1 MKIFFTFLALTISIF
16 AANKLDLSS
25 PLNELSNFKYEN
37 QFEEPVSI
45 PKDTQLLII
54 SFEKETG
61 DFVNDYLD
69 TKEPLYLLA
78 QHAVF
83 IADIN
88 RMPSIITSLFA
99 LPKLQKYKHPI
110 YLHYEDQFENYIPY
124 KEEQL
129 ILVHI
134 KDEKVHSISY
144 ISTLKELKEV
154 LK

>member
-16 AANKLDLSS
+16 AENKLDLSS
-25 PLNELSNFKYEN
+25 PLNELNNFKYEN
-37 QFEEPVSI
+37 QFEEPISI

-110 YLHYEDQFENYIPY
+110 YLHYEDQFENYVPY

-129 ILVHI
+129 TLVHI